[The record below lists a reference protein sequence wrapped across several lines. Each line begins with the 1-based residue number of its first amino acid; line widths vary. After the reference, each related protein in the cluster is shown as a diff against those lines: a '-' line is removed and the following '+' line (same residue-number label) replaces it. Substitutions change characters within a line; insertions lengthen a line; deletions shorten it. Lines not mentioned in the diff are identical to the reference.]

1 MMFKRDKSRVVNLGC
16 RLNFFESDIISSILS
31 KNKINNKVV
40 INTCAVTNNA
50 VQKSILAV
58 KKAVAKYPDKEI
70 FITGCASQI
79 EPEHFKKLKNVTKII
94 DNMHKTNSNVYTQK
108 VIKDQYYKFPD
119 IPIDSLS
126 RTRATIQIQQGCDHR
141 CTFCI
146 IPFGRGDSVSLPVGE
161 VSRRVQ
167 LLIEKGF
174 KEIVLT
180 GVDLTSYGHD
190 LPGKPKL
197 GNMLKRIFKL
207 HPNLKRLR
215 LSSIDPAEVD
225 EDLIELFKF
234 EKRIMPHIHFSIQ
247 SGDNLILKRMKR
259 RHNREDVIDICND
272 LKRSRKDLTFGADMI
287 IGFPTED
294 EKKFENSLNLI
305 SKCNFSNVH
314 FFPFSPKKGTP
325 AFKMPQ
331 VNSNDI
337 KNRIKY
343 ARRFA
348 SNILSKIMNDQ
359 IGKNVNV
366 LYESNKRSYTD
377 NFFKVNLN
385 FKNSSSKK
393 MVGSIIKVKLK
404 SIKDG
409 AFLAS

>member
-1 MMFKRDKSRVVNLGC
+1 MFKKDKSKVVNLGC
-16 RLNFFESDIISSILS
+16 RLNFFESDIIDSILS
-31 KNKINNKVV
+31 KNKINNKIV

-50 VQKSILAV
+50 VRKSIVEV
-58 KKAVAKYPDKEI
+58 KKAAAKYPNKEI

-79 EPEHFKKLKNVTKII
+79 EPEHFEKLKNVTKII
-94 DNMHKTNSNVYTQK
+94 DNKLKTNSDVYTQK
-108 VIKDQYYKFPD
+108 AVKSAFYKFPE
-119 IPIDSLS
+119 IPIDTLS

-215 LSSIDPAEVD
+215 LSSIDPAEIDV
-225 EDLIELFKF
+225 DLIELFKF
-234 EKRIMPHIHFSIQ
+234 EKRIMPHIHFSVQ

-259 RHNREDVIDICND
+259 RHNREDVINICND

-294 EKKFENSLNLI
+294 EKRFENSLNLI
-305 SKCNFSNVH
+305 SECNFSNVH

-325 AFKMPQ
+325 ASKMPQ
-331 VNSNDI
+331 VNPKDI

-348 SNILSKIMNDQ
+348 SNILSKMMNDQ
-359 IGKNVNV
+359 IGKNVNI

-385 FKNSSSKK
+385 FKTSSSKK
-393 MVGSIIKVKLK
+393 MAGSIIKVKLK

-409 AFLAS
+409 KFLAS